1 MINTRDYKLY
11 LYGFKGVFLKLVMML
26 PTSYIRKLTL
36 KCFGAQIDKGGNI
49 YSSVEVRSPKNLKIG
64 EYSVIG
70 ERTLLDS
77 RKGLIIGSN
86 VNIST
91 EAMIW
96 TLHHDKNSPQFEAV
110 GKKVVIDDYAW
121 ICARAIIL
129 PGVKIG
135 KGAIVGAGC
144 VVSKDVGD
152 YDIVAGNPQR
162 IVGQRNKELRYKLDR
177 NIPFL

>member
-1 MINTRDYKLY
+1 MKL
-11 LYGFKGVFLKLVMML
+11 
-26 PTSYIRKLTL
+26 PSSYIRKLTL
-36 KCFGAQIDKGGNI
+36 KCFGALIDKGVNI

-64 EYSVIG
+64 EHSVIG
-70 ERTLLDS
+70 ERVLLDS
-77 RKGLIIGSN
+77 RKGLTIGSN

-110 GKKVVIDDYAW
+110 GKKVVIDDYSW

-144 VVSKDVGD
+144 VVSKDVGE
-152 YDIVAGNPQR
+152 YEIVAGNPQR
-162 IVGQRNKELRYKLDR
+162 VVGHRNKDLRYKLDM
-177 NIPFL
+177 NVPFL